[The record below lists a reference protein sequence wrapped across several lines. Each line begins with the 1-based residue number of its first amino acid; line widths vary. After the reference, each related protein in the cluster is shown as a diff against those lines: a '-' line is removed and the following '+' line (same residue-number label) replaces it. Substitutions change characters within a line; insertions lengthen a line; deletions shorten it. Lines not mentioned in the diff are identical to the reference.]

1 MPDLLFILLLA
12 LVVFGPKRLPQI
24 AAQAAKLMR
33 QFQSM
38 KREMLEGVQVE
49 AARLELAQQA
59 TTQVDGGSGRASLQ
73 AGVPHTS

>member
-38 KREMLEGVQVE
+38 KREMLEGVKVE
-49 AARLELAQQA
+49 IARLEPPKQA
-59 TTQVDGGSGRASLQ
+59 TTQLDGSGRAGLQ